1 MRAVSCDWSRWTRAD
16 KVASASTNRSTGGA
30 ARAVASRIVVLSPD
44 LGSGADQRGL
54 QSGPHDAGVCAAL
67 TKSTRE
73 FDFLRLCNGAA
84 PKSNSRI
91 LPRAH
96 LACLAK
102 LIANWLGR
110 LR

>member
-54 QSGPHDAGVCAAL
+54 QSGPHDAGVCASL
-67 TKSTRE
+67 TKSTRKFNFRVYVLE
-73 FDFLRLCNGAA
+73 PHPNDFAGHQPQQFCRCWRTEN
-84 PKSNSRI
+84 
-91 LPRAH
+91 
-96 LACLAK
+96 
-102 LIANWLGR
+102 
-110 LR
+110 